1 MGVGDTRGRPVTIAD
16 LDILIGSWMISGRTA
31 SADHDD
37 VSGELSV
44 TPLLGGQV
52 LQLTGS
58 LRVRDSEIQSLESI
72 WHDEA
77 TADLP
82 AHVYSGSGA
91 PLNYRW
97 DRNGDTLTHAGLGM
111 TYTGTV
117 STDGNTI
124 TGAWRADPD
133 RPDMASAAYDAVM
146 RRTN

>member
-1 MGVGDTRGRPVTIAD
+1 MTIAD
-16 LDILIGSWMISGRTA
+16 LDILIGTWKITGRTA
-31 SADHDD
+31 NAERDD
-37 VSGELSV
+37 VNGDLTV

-58 LRVRDSEIQSLESI
+58 IRVGDSQVQSLELI
-72 WHDEA
+72 WHDDA
-77 TADLP
+77 TAGFP

-97 DRNGDTLTHAGLGM
+97 DRNGNTLTHAGLGM

-117 STDGNTI
+117 SPDGSSI

-133 RPDMASAAYDAVM
+133 RPDMANAAYDATM
-146 RRTN
+146 RRSN